1 MTGGTC
7 TLASLVI
14 TAIISSMLLRTEL
27 CQLRIL
33 SSRRFFFVLLI
44 CSFLDSQ
51 VFLVSLRCAGRQISM
66 TSSIS
71 SGHLPVPRTGAAFT
85 QEPLLSP
92 PRRSGLPWGAP
103 VLA

>member
-33 SSRRFFFVLLI
+33 SSRRFFLGLLI

-66 TSSIS
+66 TSS